1 MREEPQEMDSKHV
14 FILSCVCKGRAS
26 KARLESGPWTS
37 VLLLTEPLMLS
48 KHNLGSLQLKLLL
61 WARAFWVAQP
71 ESPCGHRGSSWDL
84 GKSDLGKKL
93 LELFSVSSLLTEE
106 ALKEPCFC

>member
-1 MREEPQEMDSKHV
+1 MREEPQEMDGKHV

-48 KHNLGSLQLKLLL
+48 KHNLGYLQLKLLL
-61 WARAFWVAQP
+61 
-71 ESPCGHRGSSWDL
+71 C
-84 GKSDLGKKL
+84 GKSILGGSARISLWAQGEFLGFGKKRFG
-93 LELFSVSSLLTEE
+93 EKIAGAV
-106 ALKEPCFC
+106 